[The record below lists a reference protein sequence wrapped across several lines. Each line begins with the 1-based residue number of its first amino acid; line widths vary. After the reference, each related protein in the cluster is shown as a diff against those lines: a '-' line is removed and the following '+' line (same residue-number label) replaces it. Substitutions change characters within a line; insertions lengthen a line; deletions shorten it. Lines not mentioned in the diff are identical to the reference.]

1 MRKIA
6 IAFLLGTVSITFGQE
21 MDTLKIIEIPESYAN
36 RIGEPFIVKQ
46 DSLYVFRTPDV
57 YLVNKKSFLAIKN
70 VYQSTINQDKM
81 TKDLIEKYTETLRRN
96 IDLERR
102 LEINF
107 TQSDSLDQIVYLKT
121 QATLQNTQ
129 KALDYTLNSLEKAT
143 NSLDLVEKASKR
155 ERRKTVFEKVLIGV
169 AGVGLGVLI
178 GISL

>member
-1 MRKIA
+1 MKKLA
-6 IAFLLGTVSITFGQE
+6 IALLLGTVSIIFGQE
-21 MDTLKIIEIPESYAN
+21 MDALKVIEVPESYAN
-36 RIGEPFIVKQ
+36 RIGEPFSVKK
-46 DSLYVFRTPDV
+46 DSLYVFRTSDV

-70 VYQSTINQDKM
+70 VYQSTINQDNM
-81 TKDLIEKYTETLRRN
+81 TKDIIEKYTETLRRN

-121 QATLQNTQ
+121 QATLNNTQ

-143 NSLDLVEKASKR
+143 HSLDLVEKATKR